1 MILTMELLLFLATL
15 WALLF
20 YRIRLKLSSVI
31 LVILGFTCWFLGF
44 LSDTFTIILASVF
57 LPLFLIINIPWLRAH
72 LISKFILHKVK
83 SSIPPISKTEHE
95 AIASGSTWWERDLF
109 CGRPEWNKLHT
120 FGQPVL
126 LSDGRAFLA
135 QQVPNLCSMLDD
147 WKITHDQF
155 DLPPE
160 VWAFLKKEKFFGM
173 TIPKRY
179 GGLGFS
185 AYTHS
190 CVVTMI
196 ASRSYSAAVCVMV
209 PNSLGPAELLQHFGT
224 EPQREYYLPRLANGD
239 EIPCFALTSPTAGSD
254 ATSIIDTG
262 IVCKG
267 VYQGKE
273 CLGLKLNWDKRYIT
287 LAPVATLAGIA
298 IHVYDPDRLLAGE
311 TDIGITLVLVP
322 TNLPGIEHGKRHLP
336 LHQAFM
342 NGPIQGTDVFV
353 PLENVIGGETMLGKG
368 WHMMTDSLAV
378 GRGISL
384 PAVST
389 AAAILCYRMTGAY
402 ARVREQFGHP
412 IGDFEGIK
420 IALAR
425 IGAGTYMCEAARVFT
440 TGAIDSGA
448 KPSIASAITKYHLT
462 ELSRKIVNDAMDI
475 HAGRTIIL
483 GEHNYLANIYTAIP
497 IGITVEGANILTRNL
512 IIFGQGAFRCHPY
525 LAKELEAFSSSDP
538 KRGLLKFDRLIFK
551 HIGFAMCN
559 FSRALVYG
567 ITNGKNISVPIDGV
581 FKQYYRQLSRMSI
594 ALSIVVDVALLS
606 IGGELKRKENLSA
619 RLGDVLSYLYLASAV
634 LKYFRENGQTLEDR
648 PFAEYSLQWCL
659 FQTQS
664 ALLGFLDNMPSHRWR
679 WILKKTIFT
688 WGAHYKMPNDDLALQ
703 IANAMMKPGSQ
714 RDRLTQFCFI
724 SKDHKDAA
732 NIMERTFIAAV
743 ETENSLLKIKQAVKQ
758 SKIAADLSV
767 EERVNKAHELGIIT
781 SEEAAQ
787 IKEFYQLQNEA
798 IQVDVLEGFGV
809 KENP

>member
-1 MILTMELLLFLATL
+1 MLFCMEILLFVAMFWT
-15 WALLF
+15 LLF

-31 LVILGFTCWFLGF
+31 LIAQGVLYWFLGIF
-44 LSDTFTIILASVF
+44 SSTFAIILACIF
-57 LPLFLIINIPWLRAH
+57 LPFILLINIPWLRAQ
-72 LISKFILHKVK
+72 LISRFILRKVK
-83 SSIPPISKTEHE
+83 KSIPPISNTEQE

-109 CGRPEWNKLHT
+109 CGRPEWDKLHT

-126 LSDGRAFLA
+126 LNDGRAFLTN
-135 QQVPNLCSMLDD
+135 QVPTLCSMLDD
-147 WKITHDQF
+147 WKITHNQA
-155 DLPPE
+155 DLSPE
-160 VWAFLKKEKFFGM
+160 VWNYLKSEKFFGM

-190 CVVTMI
+190 CVITMI
-196 ASRSYSAAVCVMV
+196 ATRSYSAAVSVMV

-224 EPQREYYLPRLANGD
+224 EAQREYYLPRLAIGE

-254 ATSIIDTG
+254 ATSITDTG

-267 VYQGKE
+267 FYQGKE
-273 CLGLKLNWDKRYIT
+273 CLGLKLNWNKRYIT

-322 TNLPGIEHGKRHLP
+322 TNLPGIEQGARHLP

-342 NGPIQGTDVFV
+342 NGPIQGHDVFV
-353 PLENVIGGETMLGKG
+353 PLDNVIGGERMLGKG

-389 AAAILCYRMTGAY
+389 AAAKLCYRMTGAY
-402 ARVREQFGHP
+402 ARVREQFGRP
-412 IGDFEGIK
+412 IGDFEGID

-425 IGAGTYMCEAARVFT
+425 IGAGTYLCEAARLFT

-462 ELSRKIVNDAMDI
+462 EISRQIVNDAMDI
-475 HAGRTIIL
+475 HGGRGIIL

-525 LAKELEAFSSSDP
+525 LAKELEAMTSTDS
-538 KRGLLKFDRLIFK
+538 KKGLLKFDRILFK
-551 HIGFAMCN
+551 HIGFSMCN
-559 FSRALVYG
+559 LARTLVHG
-567 ITNGKNISVPIDGV
+567 ITNGKKISVPLDGE
-581 FKQYYRQLSRMSI
+581 FKDYYRQLTRMST
-594 ALSIVVDVALLS
+594 ALALVVDVALLS

-634 LKYFRENGQTLEDR
+634 LKYFRDSGQSAEDV
-648 PFAEYSLQWCL
+648 PFAHYSLQWCL
-659 FQTQS
+659 FNVQS
-664 ALLGFLDNMPSHRWR
+664 AMLGFLENMPNRRWR

-688 WGAHYKMPNDDLALQ
+688 WGAHYKMPRDDLAHK
-703 IANAMMKPGSQ
+703 IASTMMKPGNH
-714 RDRLTQFCFI
+714 RDRITQFCYL
-724 SKDHKDAA
+724 SDDENDGAS
-732 NIMERTFIAAV
+732 IMEKTFIAAI
-743 ETENSLLKIKQAVKQ
+743 ECENAQIKIKQAIKQ
-758 SKIAADLSV
+758 SKLKDGLSFDEQV
-767 EERVNKAHELGIIT
+767 KTASELGIIT
-781 SEEAAQ
+781 SEEAGM
-787 IKEFYQLQNEA
+787 INEFHHLQNKA
-798 IQVDVLEGFGV
+798 IQVDVLDTKIV
-809 KENP
+809 